1 MGADELLGNGQ
12 DLREPATTRWR
23 RGAGSRCCTCRRTP
37 HANAVG
43 ERLLGN
49 IRRECLDHVLIFSE
63 THLRR
68 ILNEYVRNFNRLR
81 PHQGINQYVAEPRDT
96 ATSSVNG
103 GTHVVV
109 FTQRVPGVGWSAS
122 WVSYGS
128 LTQCEWAA
136 KQRMAYVGRTRS

>member
-1 MGADELLGNGQ
+1 M
-12 DLREPATTRWR
+12 PI
-23 RGAGSRCCTCRRTP
+23 RTP

-68 ILNEYVRNFNRLR
+68 ILNEYVRNLNRLR
-81 PHQGINQYVAEPRDT
+81 PHQGINQHVPEPRDT

-109 FTQRVPGVGWSAS
+109 FTQIPLANPV
-122 WVSYGS
+122 
-128 LTQCEWAA
+128 
-136 KQRMAYVGRTRS
+136 